1 MYTGNLSRTA
11 LRRTTMA
18 VATVAA
24 AAVFTTTAAH
34 AAPARSGD
42 EKPTTAA
49 AQAAA
54 VVEKATG
61 TADILPAATTP
72 EGSMRAVAAT
82 EDGVST
88 VTAPATTQG
97 VVEATAADGST
108 VGIGLPDVA
117 KSSATATDNG
127 TIVYSGADSATD
139 VAVQPT
145 VNGVRSLV
153 VINNAS
159 AAKEYRFDLH
169 LPDGAVAEKQQDGS
183 VTVSKGD
190 EVLGTFDAPWAKD
203 ARGEAVP
210 TSYRV
215 EDGALVQTVAF
226 DKNTAFPVVA
236 DPSWWDQTKFVAK
249 CGAAVAGVLLTF
261 LPAGSSIKVVRA
273 VALFKK
279 YGAKKTATII
289 WRFVNGKRVGSK
301 EREAVK
307 AFIGITAIS
316 NACQK

>member
-1 MYTGNLSRTA
+1 MYTGTFSRTA
-11 LRRTTMA
+11 LRRTTVT
-18 VATVAA
+18 VASVAA
-24 AAVFTTTAAH
+24 AAVFTTAAAH
-34 AAPARSGD
+34 AAPARSAD
-42 EKPTTAA
+42 SKPTTAA

-61 TADILPAATTP
+61 TADIVPAATTP
-72 EGSMRAVAAT
+72 EGSLRAVVAT
-82 EDGVST
+82 ERGVNT
-88 VTAPATTQG
+88 VTAPATTRG
-97 VVEATAADGST
+97 VVEASAGDGGT
-108 VGIGLPDVA
+108 VGIGLPDVGTG
-117 KSSATATDNG
+117 SATATGNG
-127 TIVYSGADSATD
+127 TIVYPGADSATD
-139 VAVQPT
+139 LAVQPT

-169 LPDGAVAEKQQDGS
+169 LPAGAVAEKQEDGS
-183 VTVSKGD
+183 VTVSKG
-190 EVLGTFDAPWAKD
+190 EELLGTFDAPWAKD

-215 EDGALVQTVAF
+215 EGGALVQTVGF
-226 DKNTAFPVVA
+226 DKDTAFPVVA
-236 DPSWWDQTKFVAK
+236 DPSWWDQTKFIAK
-249 CGAAVAGVLLTF
+249 CSAAVAGVLLTF
-261 LPAGSSIKVVRA
+261 VPAGSSIKVARA